1 MNCPC
6 ISSLK
11 ECDAT
16 ARGYTTLGQP
26 PRCRPSLGA
35 GGGTAQS
42 NEIARRVRNCQDS
55 SMKQMQLAALQ
66 AKFEQAEG
74 AAEEI
79 KDELVRIF
87 QSSTSNDK
95 RRIKKFLS
103 DSTTLRG
110 DLETSSSVVDAAVKI
125 ANGVSRYTFRTGAR
139 AKVTSQNSY
148 KR

>member
-1 MNCPC
+1 
-6 ISSLK
+6 
-11 ECDAT
+11 
-16 ARGYTTLGQP
+16 
-26 PRCRPSLGA
+26 
-35 GGGTAQS
+35 
-42 NEIARRVRNCQDS
+42 
-55 SMKQMQLAALQ
+55 MKQMQLAALQ
-66 AKFEQAEG
+66 AKFEQAE
-74 AAEEI
+74 AAAAEI
-79 KDELVRIF
+79 KDELVRIL

-110 DLETSSSVVDAAVKI
+110 DLETSSSVVDAAGKI

>member
-1 MNCPC
+1 
-6 ISSLK
+6 
-11 ECDAT
+11 
-16 ARGYTTLGQP
+16 
-26 PRCRPSLGA
+26 
-35 GGGTAQS
+35 
-42 NEIARRVRNCQDS
+42 
-55 SMKQMQLAALQ
+55 MKQMQLAALQ
-66 AKFEQAEG
+66 AKFEQAEA

-79 KDELVRIF
+79 KDELVRILASF
-87 QSSTSNDK
+87 TLNDN